1 MSDNPHH
8 REALIETAK
17 LELDRAH
24 FAATTMAG
32 GEVRRGLTL
41 ALSAFR
47 EMVSLDEKDA
57 ASFKDIISGLEQAQA
72 DLDNGQLA
80 EMERLIESART
91 KLNVD

>member
-8 REALIETAK
+8 REALIETAR

-24 FAATTMAG
+24 LAAAAMAG

-41 ALSAFR
+41 ALAALR
-47 EMVSLDEKDA
+47 ELASTEAGGD
-57 ASFKDIISGLEQAQA
+57 ASFMGAAGKLAEALA

-80 EMERLIESART
+80 DMERLIESARSE
-91 KLNVD
+91 LNA